1 MWGQPWRSPFPFVP
15 SCCQWG
21 ELEAE
26 PHWVY
31 LLPKVHQTIPAE
43 GEGPGSLGGC
53 MLPWWGGEGSEHPVG
68 QCCGLL
74 PQPLGHAVPLTF
86 APQRLDSEALEW
98 EEVACGVKL
107 GTAQRLEGVGRVRGR
122 APPLLQDSA
131 THSSSAQH
139 RGFFVPDPT
148 GWTMLHLVL

>member
-26 PHWVY
+26 PHWVC
-31 LLPKVHQTIPAE
+31 LLPRVHQTTSCQ
-43 GEGPGSLGGC
+43 GERAWKSGG
-53 MLPWWGGEGSEHPVG
+53 LHAAVGGTGSEHPGGASGAGSVG
-68 QCCGLL
+68 SVGSVGLL

-107 GTAQRLEGVGRVRGR
+107 GTAERLEGVR
-122 APPLLQDSA
+122 A
-131 THSSSAQH
+131 
-139 RGFFVPDPT
+139 G
-148 GWTMLHLVL
+148 